1 MTYGT
6 LFGVGEQVVDAGAN
20 TFLALTKMLHWFVPY
35 LAFLM
40 PILMRPLIPLGL
52 FALLLFLINRKSR
65 ENGRAWLQAFSAPS
79 VYPTMMYAVIYFIA
93 LAVTV
98 VTADHRD
105 LFSDRY
111 YVILLVPTAIFILFT
126 FDKLIVPHL
135 NVSPQQVRIGL
146 VLIFAL
152 WSMYPFYSFR
162 EYLLE
167 AREEGEPS
175 GANMFNNRTYRE
187 MTVVAEMQRIRE
199 EQPEEIFYSNYSD
212 AVWFYTRKPVS
223 PLPIV
228 NDNPLVTYAGWPF
241 ENPGYIIWFEPNE
254 YKHYLPP
261 EKIGEFADVNL
272 IYEGTGGKI
281 YYVQAR

>member
-1 MTYGT
+1 
-6 LFGVGEQVVDAGAN
+6 
-20 TFLALTKMLHWFVPY
+20 
-35 LAFLM
+35 
-40 PILMRPLIPLGL
+40 
-52 FALLLFLINRKSR
+52 
-65 ENGRAWLQAFSAPS
+65 
-79 VYPTMMYAVIYFIA
+79 
-93 LAVTV
+93 
-98 VTADHRD
+98 
-105 LFSDRY
+105 
-111 YVILLVPTAIFILFT
+111 
-126 FDKLIVPHL
+126 
-135 NVSPQQVRIGL
+135 
-146 VLIFAL
+146 
-152 WSMYPFYSFR
+152 
-162 EYLLE
+162 
-167 AREEGEPS
+167 
-175 GANMFNNRTYRE
+175 MFNNRNYHE
-187 MTVVAEMQRIRE
+187 MTVITEMQRIRE